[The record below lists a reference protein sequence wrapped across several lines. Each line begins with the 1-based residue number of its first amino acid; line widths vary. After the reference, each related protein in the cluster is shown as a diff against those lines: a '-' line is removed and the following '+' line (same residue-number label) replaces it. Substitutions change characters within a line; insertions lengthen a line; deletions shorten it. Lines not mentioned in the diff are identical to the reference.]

1 MSKNGLIKGSNGYM
15 DPKGT
20 TTREQAVLIVLRTYE
35 KYNK

>member
-1 MSKNGLIKGSNGYM
+1 M

-35 KYNK
+35 KYK